1 MLRFLKRCYR
11 VCHWVLTVQFGIRP
25 QIAFRALAAFPVYIR
40 DWVEFR
46 RAYDG
51 ALQYMPCLHDRR
63 ESGGNASSEYFI
75 QDLAVAKRIFIR
87 NPVRHVDVGSRV
99 DGFIAHVASF
109 RTIEVL
115 DIRPTA
121 SSISGIV
128 FTQADLM
135 DVDKCPAEYCD
146 SVSCLHA
153 LEHFGLGR
161 YGDKVDPSGWRSGLA
176 GLSRLLK
183 PNGRLYLSTPVGRE
197 LVMFNAHRIF
207 SAIKLVA
214 AAESCG
220 LVLDNLSWVHEGR
233 IEVSA
238 DARKDLEALGTGD
251 YTLTIFEFLKR

>member
-1 MLRFLKRCYR
+1 MFRFLKRCYR
-11 VCHWVLTVQFGIRP
+11 LWHWTLTVQFGIRP
-25 QIAFRALAAFPVYIR
+25 QTAFRALAAFPVYIR
-40 DWVEFR
+40 DLLEFR
-46 RAYDG
+46 RKYDG
-51 ALQYMPCLHDRR
+51 ALQFMPCLHDRR
-63 ESGGNASSEYFI
+63 ESGGNASSEYFV
-75 QDLAVAKRIFIR
+75 QDLSVAKRIFDR

-99 DGFIAHVASF
+99 DGFVAHVACF

-135 DVDKCPAEYCD
+135 DVDKCPTDYCD
-146 SVSCLHA
+146 SLSCLHA

-161 YGDKVDPSGWRSGLA
+161 YGDTVDPSGWRSGVA

-183 PNGRLYLSTPVGRE
+183 PDGRLYLSTPVGE
-197 LVMFNAHRIF
+197 EMVMFNAHRVF
-207 SAIKLVA
+207 SPTKLVA

-220 LVLDNLSWVHEGR
+220 LVLDHLSWVGQGR
-233 IEVSA
+233 IESSA
-238 DARKDLEALGTGD
+238 DVRKDLDALGSGD